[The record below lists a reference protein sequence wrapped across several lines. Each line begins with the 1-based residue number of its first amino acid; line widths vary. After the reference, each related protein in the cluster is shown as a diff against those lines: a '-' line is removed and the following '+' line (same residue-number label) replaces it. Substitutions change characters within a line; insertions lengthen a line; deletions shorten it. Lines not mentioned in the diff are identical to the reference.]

1 MYVGDFGKEKV
12 NIYFN
17 ISKAKQAKIY
27 IKETDLISYGLLI
40 DERYY
45 IFADN
50 GDIID
55 LKNDNRYILLK
66 VYNDWVDFEE
76 QLMP

>member
-1 MYVGDFGKEKV
+1 MYVGEFSKEKAD
-12 NIYFN
+12 IYFSSSN
-17 ISKAKQAKIY
+17 ARQAKIY

-45 IFADN
+45 ISADS

-66 VYNDWVDFEE
+66 IYNDWVDFEE